1 MNIPKLKSLIRSA
14 EISKD
19 IPWAI
24 QSLEEHFRDT
34 DVDLWWLVQGIHE
47 LTQKD
52 REQEA
57 KDMARVK
64 TIMDI
69 VSVESLDGLEALAIK
84 GTNSE
89 IQMQEQI
96 ETLQQIREEMA
107 EAYVRL
113 LKLLP

>member
-1 MNIPKLKSLIRSA
+1 MTDKKLKELIRSA

-24 QSLEEHFRDT
+24 QSLEEYCREKSI
-34 DVDLWWLVQGIHE
+34 DLWWLVQCIHE

-52 REQEA
+52 SEQES

-69 VSVESLDGLEALAIK
+69 VNVDSLDALEKLALK
-84 GTNSE
+84 GTNTE
-89 IQMQEQI
+89 ILLQEQI
-96 ETLQQIREEMA
+96 ETLQQIREDLA
-107 EAYVRL
+107 ETYV
-113 LKLLP
+113 KLLDSLP

>member
-1 MNIPKLKSLIRSA
+1 MTDKKLKELIRSA

-24 QSLEEHFRDT
+24 QSLEEYCREKSI
-34 DVDLWWLVQGIHE
+34 DLWWLVQCIHE

-52 REQEA
+52 REQES

-69 VSVESLDGLEALAIK
+69 VNADSLVDLEVLAMK

-96 ETLQQIREEMA
+96 ETLQQIREDMA
-107 EAYVRL
+107 EVYVRL
-113 LKLLP
+113 LKSLP